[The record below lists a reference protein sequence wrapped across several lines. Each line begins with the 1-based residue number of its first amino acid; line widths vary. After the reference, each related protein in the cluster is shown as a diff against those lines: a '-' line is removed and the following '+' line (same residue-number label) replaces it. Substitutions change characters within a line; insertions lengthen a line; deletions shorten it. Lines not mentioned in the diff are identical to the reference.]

1 MRYIKRG
8 SLTPH
13 PMTFGVQPAL
23 WLDTSDINERIL
35 NSGNVSS
42 GLDKSSYNEDYDQ
55 PTAANQPFL
64 NVGAQNGLDT
74 WRGDGINDYL
84 INSAGVSLGTNNTL
98 FLVCEPNS
106 ITQSYIISGNAPSA
120 SPAILSQYDPGT
132 GIEAFEYWFWGTRA
146 SFATSATGIHVLAV
160 TQDDGASPSTRGY
173 YDGNQ
178 VFTGN
183 FSSWAPY
190 TFNRLMNDNLLV
202 SPYNGNFCE
211 GIVYNNKTFTSREIN
226 IFSNQYFKN
235 KWAIP

>member
-98 FLVCEPNS
+98 FF
-106 ITQSYIISGNAPSA
+106 YIKLPVRI
-120 SPAILSQYDPGT
+120 
-132 GIEAFEYWFWGTRA
+132 RA
-146 SFATSATGIHVLAV
+146 KTYSSSTAKSSKLIATFI
-160 TQDDGASPSTRGY
+160 
-173 YDGNQ
+173 
-178 VFTGN
+178 
-183 FSSWAPY
+183 
-190 TFNRLMNDNLLV
+190 
-202 SPYNGNFCE
+202 
-211 GIVYNNKTFTSREIN
+211 
-226 IFSNQYFKN
+226 
-235 KWAIP
+235 